1 MMSYGYEELFELM
14 VGKAMSEGASLQEA
28 IRIVRESFDEDEL
41 VYVNAGRSFDQ
52 WSKSK
57 SH

>member
-1 MMSYGYEELFELM
+1 MMSYGYEELFELL
-14 VGKAMSEGASLQEA
+14 VGRAMSEGASLQEA
-28 IRIVRESFDEDEL
+28 LRIVRESFDEDEL

>member
-1 MMSYGYEELFELM
+1 MMSYGYEELFELL
-14 VGKAMSEGASLQEA
+14 VGRAMGEGASLQEA
-28 IRIVRESFDEDEL
+28 LRIVRESFDEVLD
-41 VYVNAGRSFDQ
+41 YNAGRSFES

>member
-1 MMSYGYEELFELM
+1 MSYGYEELFELL
-14 VGKAMSEGASLQEA
+14 VGRAMSEGASLQEA
-28 IRIVRESFDEDEL
+28 LRIVRESFDEDEL